1 MKFRLKNKI
10 MLSASGMLIVVM
22 LISTVAVSVIV
33 DKQNREGSNQL
44 LKNSFNIIRDTVSE
58 REEILL
64 TNTSQMAVINDMGGN
79 IQFVIKEKT
88 TVSFDIMKDTYET
101 IVQSICNIGT
111 TANMWKAS
119 IYDLNGDLIG
129 AVVIDDKGVH
139 LGYVHNRTH
148 TEGALLKPGDKLTE
162 ESWKEGRTL
171 PGVAAKLGRELP
183 REASVRFEEIEG
195 FLCLVSYV
203 PIIGERYNNSTEKME
218 KKQFGVAMA
227 VQKLDSVFADR
238 VSRLAG
244 TRVNIFI
251 GEGLSAGTLK
261 EYEKFDLNGLAG
273 ESKAQDME
281 DQAVLFSDIT
291 VKGSSY
297 FQGVLPVYSGT
308 ECLAAIVSL
317 YSKEVAEAN
326 TWQMVKLLIL
336 VSLVCILIFLP
347 LAFFFANSLT
357 KPILKVVAGL
367 KDIAE
372 GEGDLTIRLE
382 VNSKDEVGELAKWF
396 NVFMEKLQGIVK
408 EIAENAD
415 TLNTSSDDLLNLSG
429 QMSEGADNMSGKS
442 EAVAT
447 AAEEMSSNMNSVAAA
462 MEQAATNMNM
472 VATSTEEMTSTVNE
486 IARNS
491 EKASAITG
499 EAVTQAESA
508 SERVAELGN
517 AAQDI
522 GKVTE
527 TITEISE
534 QTNLLALNATIE
546 AARAGEAGKGFA
558 VVANEIKELAR
569 QTAEATQEIKAKIEG
584 IQGSTSGT
592 VKEIGQISKVI
603 NDMNEIVS
611 TIAASVEEQSVTTK
625 EIANNVNQASQGIQ
639 EVNENVAQS
648 SVVSGEIAKDISNVN
663 QESKEMSNGSSQVK
677 VSAGD
682 LSRLAE
688 ELKALVGRFK
698 VEAIL

>member
-1 MKFRLKNKI
+1 MKIKLKNKI
-10 MLSASGMLIVVM
+10 MFSASVMLIVVM
-22 LISTVAVSVIV
+22 LMSTLAVSVIINH
-33 DKQNREGSNQL
+33 QNRKASNEL
-44 LKNSFNIIRDTVSE
+44 LGNSFNIIKDTIKEKKEKLISDC
-58 REEILL
+58 R
-64 TNTSQMAVINDMGGN
+64 QMAKVNDMGSKVA
-79 IQFVIKEKT
+79 FVSKNGSEMKLQVMRATYLDIT
-88 TVSFDIMKDTYET
+88 TSLY
-101 IVQSICNIGT
+101 NIGV
-111 TANMWKAS
+111 TADVWNAV
-119 IYDLNGDLIG
+119 IYDGQGDLTG
-129 AVVIDDKGVH
+129 AVMFDEEGVH

-148 TEGALLKPGDKLTE
+148 KEGALVKPGGKLTE
-162 ESWKEGRTL
+162 DSWKAGHSLRGIAFEFG
-171 PGVAAKLGRELP
+171 GELP
-183 REASVRFEEIEG
+183 KEELVRFENIGG

-203 PIIGERYNNSTEKME
+203 PVMSDSYNSGTEKME
-218 KKQFGVAMA
+218 RKQFGLVMA
-227 VQKLDSVFADR
+227 VQKLDSIFVER

-244 TRVNIFI
+244 TKVNIFI
-251 GEGLSAGTLK
+251 PEGLSTGTLK
-261 EYEKFDLNGLAG
+261 EYEEFDLNDFVREGVGGGL
-273 ESKAQDME
+273 E
-281 DQAVLFSDIT
+281 DGSVIFSDIT
-291 VKGSSY
+291 VGGTSY
-297 FQGVLPVYSGT
+297 FQGVLPVYSGKGI
-308 ECLAAIVSL
+308 LGAIVSV
-317 YSKEVAEAN
+317 YSKEVAESN
-326 TWQMVKLLIL
+326 TWQMVKLLML
-336 VSLVCILIFLP
+336 VSLICILIFLP
-347 LAFFFANSLT
+347 LAFLFAKSLSR
-357 KPILKVVAGL
+357 PILKVVEGL

-396 NVFMEKLQGIVK
+396 NIFMEKLQGIVK
-408 EIAENAD
+408 EIAENAE
-415 TLNTSSDDLLNLSG
+415 TLNISSNDLLNLSG
-429 QMSEGADNMSGKS
+429 EMSEGAENMSRRS
-442 EAVAT
+442 ETVAT

-462 MEQAATNMNM
+462 MEEAATNMNM

-486 IARNS
+486 IAHNS
-491 EKASAITG
+491 EKASAITS

-527 TITEISE
+527 AITEISE

-592 VKEIGQISKVI
+592 VKEIGEISKVI

-625 EIANNVNQASQGIQ
+625 EIANNVSQASQGIQ

-677 VSAGD
+677 VSASD

-688 ELKALVGRFK
+688 ELKTLVGRFK
-698 VEAIL
+698 V